1 MLPLLR
7 NLQLSE
13 GVTATAT
20 SVIKKKKKKFIV
32 QNVELQKKKSL
43 KEKTKLI
50 QSP

>member
-20 SVIKKKKKKFIV
+20 SVIKKKKKFIV